1 MNESPVAIVISGPS
15 SAGKTSLAKALQE
28 SLLPEV
34 WLAFSVDDIIYGLP
48 ESVLHRCNLEDNWEG
63 VDGGAFY
70 NGATGCLRAL
80 LEAGNRVIFDAV
92 VGNEKSGKSIEMAL
106 SGFAVFT
113 IELRCD
119 LSTLEQRASH
129 RGDRTIRETRRS
141 FESSRTHAEPDC
153 VLDSGE
159 HTVEEMAALVVEAI
173 HDARA
178 LRGGGKPI

>member
-48 ESVLHRCNLEDNWEG
+48 ESVLHRCNHEDNWDG
-63 VDGGAFY
+63 VDGGALY

-80 LEAGNRVIFDAV
+80 LEVGNRVIFDAV
-92 VGNEKSGKSIEMAL
+92 VGNEKSAKSIESAL
-106 SGFAVFT
+106 SGFDVFT

-129 RGDRTIRETRRS
+129 RGDRSIKETRRS
-141 FESSRTHAEPDC
+141 FESSRTHTEPDC
-153 VLDSGE
+153 VFDSGVHSFE
-159 HTVEEMAALVVEAI
+159 QMVDLVVEAI
-173 HDARA
+173 HGAR
-178 LRGGGKPI
+178 